1 SSMEHAISWFAE
13 IDPGMQQHLQA
24 IAAIEKQGPGLQL
37 ATVMVT
43 SEGLPHLRHHA
54 DDRGFP
60 HFYPETWM
68 LKRGDVHQKQ
78 QVMQP
83 GYLQVLMPAGK
94 DATHWH
100 IQPPSGWTRTSYRR
114 ASLAGWMTDPEQG
127 AGKLAARVIVN
138 RLWQHHFGK
147 GLVTTPNDFGIS
159 GERPSHPELL
169 EWLAS
174 DLVSHG
180 WTLKRLQRLIMSSST
195 WMQSA
200 LADEQRAL
208 LDRENTLLW
217 RRSPMRLE
225 AEAIRDSMLAVSGQL
240 DLQQFGPGTLDQN
253 MKRRSIY
260 FFIKRSQLIP
270 MMMLFDWPE
279 HLVSIGQRPVT
290 TVAPQAL
297 MFMNSPQARQW
308 ASGFAGRLPAD
319 DPVAAVD
326 TAWHLAFSRPPGTD
340 EQQAALNFLK
350 NQEQQHAGKGG
361 NPRQQA
367 LTDLCQTIFSM
378 NEFIYSE

>member
-1 SSMEHAISWFAE
+1 
-13 IDPGMQQHLQA
+13 
-24 IAAIEKQGPGLQL
+24 
-37 ATVMVT
+37 
-43 SEGLPHLRHHA
+43 
-54 DDRGFP
+54 
-60 HFYPETWM
+60 
-68 LKRGDVHQKQ
+68 
-78 QVMQP
+78 
-83 GYLQVLMPAGK
+83 MPAGK

-180 WTLKRLQRLIMSSST
+180 WTLKRLQRLIMTSST

-225 AEAIRDSMLAVSGQL
+225 AEAIRDSM
-240 DLQQFGPGTLDQN
+240 
-253 MKRRSIY
+253 
-260 FFIKRSQLIP
+260 
-270 MMMLFDWPE
+270 
-279 HLVSIGQRPVT
+279 
-290 TVAPQAL
+290 
-297 MFMNSPQARQW
+297 
-308 ASGFAGRLPAD
+308 
-319 DPVAAVD
+319 
-326 TAWHLAFSRPPGTD
+326 
-340 EQQAALNFLK
+340 
-350 NQEQQHAGKGG
+350 
-361 NPRQQA
+361 
-367 LTDLCQTIFSM
+367 
-378 NEFIYSE
+378 